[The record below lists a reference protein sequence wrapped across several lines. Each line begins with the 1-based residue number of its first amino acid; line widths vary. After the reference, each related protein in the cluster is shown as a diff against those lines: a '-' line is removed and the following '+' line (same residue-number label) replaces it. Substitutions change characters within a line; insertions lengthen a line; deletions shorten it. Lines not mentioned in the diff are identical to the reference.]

1 MITQHFMLDIET
13 LSQDTR
19 VASVV
24 SIALV
29 AFRPGGGI
37 QRESLWI
44 LDPDDQPNR
53 KADFAT
59 IQWWMKQRPE
69 AAAHWAIPSRRTPT
83 LQALKELSW
92 GVNPVIYG
100 PGTWDQAIWW
110 GNSPNFDETI
120 MTGLYKEFSVAPPWK
135 FREWRD
141 VRTIR
146 EFLKDK
152 SFPENPNLHNPLAD
166 CRAQIELVERFYK
179 EQGLI

>member
-1 MITQHFMLDIET
+1 MLDVET
-13 LSQDTR
+13 LGQDAR
-19 VASVV
+19 VAPVISL
-24 SIALV
+24 ACV
-29 AFRPGGGI
+29 AFRPGQGI
-37 QRESLWI
+37 QHSVDWVFNS
-44 LDPDDQPNR
+44 DDQVHR

-69 AAAHWAIPSRRTPT
+69 AAAHWVQAKEYYSTASRLDMLKAWTRTFSPT
-83 LQALKELSW
+83 SE
-92 GVNPVIYG
+92 
-100 PGTWDQAIWW
+100 TIWW

-120 MTGLYKEFSVAPPWK
+120 MTGLYKEFSIAPPWK

-141 VRTIR
+141 VRTIK

-152 SFPENPNLHNPLAD
+152 TLPENPNLHNPLAD

>member
-13 LSQDTR
+13 LGQSPS
-19 VASVV
+19 APVV
-24 SIALV
+24 SIGV
-29 AFRPGGGI
+29 IAFRPGGEV
-37 QRESLWI
+37 QWEMLWV
-44 LDPDDQPNR
+44 LDPDDQLER
-53 KADFAT
+53 KADFDT
-59 IQWWMKQRPE
+59 IRWWMTRKPE
-69 AAAHWAIPSRRTPT
+69 AAAHW
-83 LQALKELSW
+83 
-92 GVNPVIYG
+92 VNPEERFSTSVVLG
-100 PGTWDQAIWW
+100 WLKGNATSSANLTWDQAIWW

-120 MTGLYKEFSVAPPWK
+120 MTGLYREFSITPPWK
-135 FREWRD
+135 FREWCD